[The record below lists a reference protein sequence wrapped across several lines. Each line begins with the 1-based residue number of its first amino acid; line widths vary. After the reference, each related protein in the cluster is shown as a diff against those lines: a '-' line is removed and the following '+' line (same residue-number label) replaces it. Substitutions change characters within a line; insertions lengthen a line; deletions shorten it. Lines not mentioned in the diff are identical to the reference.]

1 MNFNEVGSPCL
12 TNFFSNQICF
22 WPGNI
27 LLGLTQIEDESKKR
41 KFRKFADTFLKS
53 CIETWKDTSTTIA
66 PESWSWTP
74 QNNDLQT
81 KLDRLN
87 KDKSNR
93 KEKRANNRPFRV
105 DNSIYDLR
113 PGRIYDKLPAFLY
126 QLLNK
131 VFSQKLLRASF
142 ITTV

>member
-1 MNFNEVGSPCL
+1 M
-12 TNFFSNQICF
+12 
-22 WPGNI
+22 
-27 LLGLTQIEDESKKR
+27 LGITQIEDEPKR
-41 KFRKFADTFLKS
+41 RNFRKFADTFLKS
-53 CIETWKDTSTTIA
+53 CVETWKDTSTTIA

-87 KDKSNR
+87 EGKSVR
-93 KEKRANNRPFRV
+93 KEKRASNRPFRV

-113 PGRIYDKLPAFLY
+113 PGKIYHERLIFLL

-131 VFSQKLLRASF
+131 VF
-142 ITTV
+142 T